1 MRRWLSVV
9 VGAGL
14 IVTAVWITTA
24 SPAEAATCTGSSIS
38 GSGSVVVPSGA
49 TCTLS
54 GVTIN
59 GSITVHSGG
68 TLILT
73 DSIVRGTV
81 SANQA
86 NSVVVRGS
94 FLMGLSINGSA
105 PGSVGGFSLCSSTVA
120 GPVNITSVGATALGV
135 TVGGPI
141 CGANT
146 ICGPFS
152 ARYNAAPLS
161 IRDNVVTG
169 GGSVVFNSQ
178 LQSFFANTFGGL
190 ISSTGNS
197 PNDGGPNTANDA
209 GARSATCGE
218 PTASSG
224 STPTS
229 STSTSTSTSSST
241 STSTSSST
249 STSTSSS
256 TSTTINNF

>member
-1 MRRWLSVV
+1 VRRWLSVV
-9 VGAGL
+9 LGAGL
-14 IVTAVWITTA
+14 IIAAVWITTA

-49 TCTLS
+49 TCTLN

-59 GSITVHSGG
+59 GSITVESGG
-68 TLILT
+68 TLSLT

-81 SANQA
+81 TANQA
-86 NSVVVRGS
+86 NSVVLRGN

-105 PGSVGGFSLCSSTVA
+105 AGSVGGFSVCQNVIA

-169 GGSVVFNSQ
+169 AGSVAFNSQ

-197 PNDGGPNTANDA
+197 PNNGGPNTANDA

-218 PTASSG
+218 PTSS
-224 STPTS
+224 S
-229 STSTSTSTSSST
+229 SSSTSSS
-241 STSTSSST
+241 SSSST
-249 STSTSSS
+249 SSSS
-256 TSTTINNF
+256 TSTTATTIILF